1 MTYVDDLALAIG
13 RTHGCEAHL
22 EAFVPVTLVR
32 LGGIEWDG
40 EVGIFLLT
48 GHPRARRCYAW
59 GSPRSDEA
67 WPRDIVTVLELP
79 PVVSAETAVKSA
91 LGSPSREAPDG

>member
-22 EAFVPVTLVR
+22 EEFVPVTLVR

-59 GSPRSDEA
+59 GTPRSDEA
-67 WPRDIVTVLELP
+67 GPRDITTVLELP
-79 PVVSAETAVKSA
+79 PVVSAETAVRSVLA
-91 LGSPSREAPDG
+91 SRAAGGPGG

>member
-1 MTYVDDLALAIG
+1 MTYVDDLASAIG
-13 RTHGCEAHL
+13 RTYGCEAHL
-22 EAFVPVTLVR
+22 EGFVPVTLVR

-59 GSPRSDEA
+59 GFPRSDEA
-67 WPRDIVTVLELP
+67 GPRDIVTVLELP
-79 PVVSAETAVKSA
+79 PVVSAETAVKST
-91 LGSPSREAPDG
+91 LGSRAREAPGG

>member
-40 EVGIFLLT
+40 EVGIFLLA

-59 GSPRSDEA
+59 GFPRSDEA
-67 WPRDIVTVLELP
+67 GPRDITTVLELP

-91 LGSPSREAPDG
+91 LASKAAGGPSS

>member
-1 MTYVDDLALAIG
+1 MTYVDDLAMAIG

-22 EAFVPVTLVR
+22 EGFVPVTLVR

-48 GHPRARRCYAW
+48 GHPQARRCYAW
-59 GSPRSDEA
+59 GLPKDDEA
-67 WPRDIVTVLELP
+67 GPRDITTVLELP
-79 PVVSAETAVKSA
+79 PVVSAETAVRSVLASKA
-91 LGSPSREAPDG
+91 RGGPGG